1 MICPLCGSRKESEF
15 DRDKNRSYHLCS
27 QCTLVYVPREFIISP
42 QEEKERYDS
51 HENSGEDSGY
61 VSYLKTISDAM
72 TPHLQRG
79 SQGLDFGCGRT
90 TVLSELLEKNDFKV
104 DAYDLYFFPREEVWG
119 KKYDFIVLS
128 EVIEHLATPYET
140 MKRLSSLLN
149 STGVIFVKTKLYP
162 KNPLDF
168 KNWFYK
174 RDKTHVQ
181 FFSDESFSFLA
192 KELSLNSCEK
202 IGEDLFLF
210 KK

>member
-1 MICPLCGSRKESEF
+1 MICPLCANQEQTEF
-15 DRDKNRSYHLCS
+15 DRDKTRSYHLCS
-27 QCTLVYVPREFIISP
+27 HCTLVYVPREQIVSP
-42 QEEKERYDS
+42 EEEKERYDS
-51 HENSGEDSGY
+51 HENSSDDSGY
-61 VSYLKTISDAM
+61 VSYLRTISDAM
-72 TPHLQRG
+72 TPHLKRG

-104 DAYDLYFFPREEVWG
+104 DTYDLYFFPREEVWG

-140 MKRLSSLLN
+140 MKRLSSLL
-149 STGVIFVKTKLYP
+149 SSSGMIFVKTKMYP
-162 KNPLDF
+162 KNPSDF
-168 KNWFYK
+168 KRWFYK

-192 KELSLNSCEK
+192 KELSLNAFEK
-202 IGEDLFLF
+202 IGEDLYLF